1 MASASPQGEASV
13 SGRSRGMWAVLI
25 VLGIFT
31 VAMLGTAAW
40 LLLSR
45 PGGDPLLTSRLPR
58 RSRSRRSRTKGGES

>member
-1 MASASPQGEASV
+1 
-13 SGRSRGMWAVLI
+13 MWAVLI